1 VNRRYRFFRALS
13 GFGLP
18 IALFTACSGNNGS
31 AEKPSEP
38 ALSPL
43 PTKTTIDAA
52 LGTTIK
58 LRSGIG
64 TDKPDPNLG
73 PPEIEVAVTKFVD
86 PVKGGDDPLSGAA
99 PGNRLVAVL
108 FTFTDRGVNPFKTAV
123 DAATVV
129 DAQGKAYKDKVAL
142 SLSVHPLITT
152 VNVPAG
158 GTQTGYIPFEVPQ
171 GASITKVR
179 WAMDLGVGQTGEW
192 NLG

>member
-1 VNRRYRFFRALS
+1 MNSPYRFFRALA
-13 GFGLP
+13 GFGLSV
-18 IALFTACSGNNGS
+18 ALFTACSGNG
-31 AEKPSEP
+31 ATEEPSES

-43 PTKTTIDAA
+43 PTQTTIAAA
-52 LGTTIK
+52 LGSTIK

-73 PPEIEVAVTKFVD
+73 PSEIEVAATKVAD
-86 PVKGGDDPLSGAA
+86 PVKGEDDPLASPA
-99 PGNRLVAVL
+99 PGNRLIAVE

-129 DAQGKAYKDKVAL
+129 DAQGKSYKDKVAL
-142 SLSVHPLITT
+142 HLSVNPLVST

-171 GASITKVR
+171 GATITKVR
-179 WAMDLGVGQTGEW
+179 WAMDLGAGQTGEW
-192 NLG
+192 NLS